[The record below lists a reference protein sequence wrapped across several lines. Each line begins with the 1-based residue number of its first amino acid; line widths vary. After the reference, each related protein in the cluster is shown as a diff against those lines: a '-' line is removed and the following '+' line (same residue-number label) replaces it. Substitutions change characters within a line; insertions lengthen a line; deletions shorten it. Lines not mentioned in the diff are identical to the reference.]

1 MATARRSAAAEEGV
15 IDGHRKERAAES
27 KGEKQKQTSEGR
39 LRKAASGLTNS
50 SQGEGTRRPSRS
62 LTT

>member
-1 MATARRSAAAEEGV
+1 MATE
-15 IDGHRKERAAES
+15 ES
-27 KGEKQKQTSEGR
+27 KLKGARGEKQKQTSEGR